1 MNDILTYTLW
11 CEYLLVPRDREVFF
25 LLKLCALNLLEVHPF
40 VFLSSH
46 PKKERL
52 FVVVVLAVAM

>member
-25 LLKLCALNLLEVHPF
+25 LLKLCALNLLEVH
-40 VFLSSH
+40 LSLH

-52 FVVVVLAVAM
+52 FVVVVSAVAVAM

>member
-1 MNDILTYTLW
+1 MNDILTYILW
-11 CEYLLVPRDREVFF
+11 CEYLLVPRDREDFF
-25 LLKLCALNLLEVHPF
+25 LLKLCVLNLLEVHHF

-52 FVVVVLAVAM
+52 VVVVAVAVAM